1 VERLV
6 EMGQEMV
13 RLGDCGGLVVRR
25 AERVRGQYLLLHPH
39 AVVREQ
45 VRRFLKCR
53 LRKALF

>member
-1 VERLV
+1 M